1 VIDKAGRP
9 PESAHDPK
17 PRPDEAPP
25 LGVPESPPT
34 HRSTES
40 LLTEAVELLRT
51 IAAKK

>member
-1 VIDKAGRP
+1 MSDKARP

-25 LGVPESPPT
+25 LGVPESPPPA
-34 HRSTES
+34 RSLES
-40 LLTEAVELLRT
+40 LFAEAVELLRT